1 METLLADKRFK
12 AIADGAKQI
21 AKTVAKTMT
30 DDVR

>member
-1 METLLADKRFK
+1 MLLADRRFK
-12 AIADGAKQI
+12 AIGDGAKMI